1 MPWLIA
7 SVGKDPSH
15 FCLCPL
21 MTRLQLTS
29 AEGLP
34 VKGPIAQIILG
45 LQEECSPQQRR
56 PRPRPKFFS
65 VLTLQDSPTAVS
77 FPRLPANRKQPHWLG
92 SSDLLQV
99 ECYRLLVRTGRLGS
113 RIPVPSSSMEDITCY
128 LFRGAER
135 IHGGLAA
142 NVKAN
147 GKGMVWT

>member
-1 MPWLIA
+1 MQ
-7 SVGKDPSH
+7 PSAAATKAVSKV
-15 FCLCPL
+15 LL
-21 MTRLQLTS
+21 SLQPP
-29 AEGLP
+29 G
-34 VKGPIAQIILG
+34 
-45 LQEECSPQQRR
+45 
-56 PRPRPKFFS
+56 FS
-65 VLTLQDSPTAVS
+65 HVAVS

-142 NVKAN
+142 TVKAN
-147 GKGMVWT
+147 GKGIDRKSVV